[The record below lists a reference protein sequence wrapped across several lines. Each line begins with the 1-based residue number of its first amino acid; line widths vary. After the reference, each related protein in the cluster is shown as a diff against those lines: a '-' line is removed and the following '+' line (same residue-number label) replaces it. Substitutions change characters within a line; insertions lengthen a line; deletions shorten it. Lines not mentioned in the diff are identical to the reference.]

1 MFSKTAKYY
10 DDIYGSFKDYRA
22 EVRLT
27 RRLIREHGI
36 SKGKRLLDVGCGTGV
51 HAGLLS
57 KYYQVEGLDLDA
69 KMLAVARRDHPG
81 LHFHQADMTEFQL
94 FHAFD
99 IITCL
104 FSSIGYVRTRT
115 RLRKAMRSMAEHL
128 APNGLI
134 LVEPWFTP
142 GQWTTGRVGMIT
154 VEKPGHKIV
163 RLSRS
168 ARQRKI
174 SRIEFEY
181 LIATPRR
188 IQHFTEVHELG
199 LFTKQEY
206 LDAFRLAGLKVT
218 YDPQGLDGRGLY
230 IGTKKP

>member
-1 MFSKTAKYY
+1 M
-10 DDIYGSFKDYRA
+10 
-22 EVRLT
+22 
-27 RRLIREHGI
+27 
-36 SKGKRLLDVGCGTGV
+36 
-51 HAGLLS
+51 LS
-57 KYYQVEGLDLDA
+57 KFYQVEGLDLDP
-69 KMLAVARRDHPG
+69 KMLAVARRNLPG
-81 LHFHQADMTEFQL
+81 LRFHQADMTDIQL
-94 FHAFD
+94 EHEFD

-115 RLRKAMRSMAEHL
+115 RLRKAMRSMAAHL
-128 APNGLI
+128 AANGLI

-142 GQWTTGRVGMIT
+142 EQWTTGRVGMIT
-154 VEKPGHKIV
+154 VEKPDLKIV

-206 LDAFRLAGLKVT
+206 LDAFRLAGLEVT
-218 YDPQGLDGRGLY
+218 YDKQGLDGRGLY
-230 IGTKKP
+230 IGTKKT